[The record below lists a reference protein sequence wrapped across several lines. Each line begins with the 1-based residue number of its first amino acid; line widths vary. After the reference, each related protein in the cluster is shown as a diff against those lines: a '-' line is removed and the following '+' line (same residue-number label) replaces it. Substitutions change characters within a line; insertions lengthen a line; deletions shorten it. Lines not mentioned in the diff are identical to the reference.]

1 MNLLLFRHSN
11 VKQTKGNRS
20 QLWACLV
27 CMLNAVHIS
36 ATLPLLSA
44 TLRERNFPGGPSPNK
59 MRTYPIAREPITYIT
74 TFCSF
79 LTMVFYGR

>member
-36 ATLPLLSA
+36 ATYNATPRYTQRKKFPRRAFAEQNENLSNCPQTNYVHHYFFA
-44 TLRERNFPGGPSPNK
+44 LF
-59 MRTYPIAREPITYIT
+59 
-74 TFCSF
+74 
-79 LTMVFYGR
+79 

>member
-1 MNLLLFRHSN
+1 MNVLLFRHSN

-36 ATLPLLSA
+36 ATYNATPRYTQRKKFPRRAFAEQNENLSI
-44 TLRERNFPGGPSPNK
+44 GGK
-59 MRTYPIAREPITYIT
+59 PITCHPFVLIPT
-74 TFCSF
+74 VMCF
-79 LTMVFYGR
+79 